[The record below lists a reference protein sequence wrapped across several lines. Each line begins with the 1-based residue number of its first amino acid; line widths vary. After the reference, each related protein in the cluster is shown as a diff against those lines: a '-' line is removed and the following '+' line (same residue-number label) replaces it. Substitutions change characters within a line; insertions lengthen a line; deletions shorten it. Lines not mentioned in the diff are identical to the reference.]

1 MALQG
6 KDVNSRFTL
15 YEKEDSRWKI
25 SIIVQNIFMLGKKY
39 LCYTLHIQTKYE
51 IVKIKQL
58 CKKQLFA

>member
-1 MALQG
+1 MIIHESGAALQG

-39 LCYTLHIQTKYE
+39 LCYTLHINE
-51 IVKIKQL
+51 IAI
-58 CKKQLFA
+58 CKNKTIM